1 MALDPKNRLTATNL
15 ILNASRATNNTAGL
29 GVDLKGY
36 TTGPIAVLVDIGT
49 KTAGDNDGSVT
60 VQLQSATT
68 NSAAAATNVSSASV
82 TTTNN
87 TTSTSMI
94 QLDPRAVSR
103 YLFGRIIIAG
113 TNSPAYPVSA
123 VVIGEKQVQSVS

>member
-1 MALDPKNRLTATNL
+1 MALDPKNRLTSTNL
-15 ILNASRATNNTAGL
+15 ILNASRATNNVAGL

-60 VQLQSATT
+60 VQLQSSPT
-68 NSAAAATNVSSASV
+68 NRAAAATNISSSSV

-87 TTSTSMI
+87 TTSTSAI
-94 QLDPRAVSR
+94 QVDPRA
-103 YLFGRIIIAG
+103 
-113 TNSPAYPVSA
+113 
-123 VVIGEKQVQSVS
+123 

>member
-15 ILNASRATNNTAGL
+15 ILNAARATNNTAGL

-49 KTAGDNDGSVT
+49 KTGGDNDGSVT

-68 NSAAAATNVSSASV
+68 NSAAAATNVSGASV

-87 TTSTSMI
+87 TTATSMI

-103 YLFGRIIIAG
+103 YLFGRIILAG
-113 TNSPAYPVSA
+113 TNAVSYPVSA